1 MYEAG
6 YNMAARDDWRG
17 YRKGDAT
24 IKNYED
30 ALDYAEDWFD
40 QHGAEY
46 LEFFDEWDEDE
57 WITGYADYIME
68 IEGGAK

>member
-46 LEFFDEWDEDE
+46 LEFFDEWDEDMLIILWKLKGVQNE
-57 WITGYADYIME
+57 
-68 IEGGAK
+68 